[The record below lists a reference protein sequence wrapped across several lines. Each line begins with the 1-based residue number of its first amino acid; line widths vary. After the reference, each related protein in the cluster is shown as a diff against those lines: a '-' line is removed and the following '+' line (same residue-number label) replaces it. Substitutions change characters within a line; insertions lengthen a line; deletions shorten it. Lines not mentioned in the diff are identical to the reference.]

1 MKSQPN
7 RTRRLNRRLTA
18 VDAGL
23 GTRDLGHWSFLSWV
37 WDLVAVVSCTTGLF
51 LGNEFWPSFL
61 CNFVTTN
68 KSSDSV
74 TETIPQ
80 CNSTS
85 HRPTLMVDLKM
96 ARFGQCPLFHLPVFK
111 ILVKGLGP
119 FWFFGGAL
127 LRIFF
132 WPLPGPGPVFVT
144 FRAKKKKL
152 VGGDCSHHCDIPC
165 SPKTVYLLTVYFC
178 I

>member
-1 MKSQPN
+1 MS
-7 RTRRLNRRLTA
+7 
-18 VDAGL
+18 G
-23 GTRDLGHWSFLSWV
+23 
-37 WDLVAVVSCTTGLF
+37 CTTGLF

-96 ARFGQCPLFHLPVFK
+96 VRFGQCPLFHLPVFK

-119 FWFFGGAL
+119 FWFFGGPSAFL
-127 LRIFF
+127 LLA
-132 WPLPGPGPVFVT
+132 PSGPWARFCN
-144 FRAKKKKL
+144 FSSKKKKKI
-152 VGGDCSHHCDIPC
+152 GGWRLL
-165 SPKTVYLLTVYFC
+165 SPLRHPLLPKDRVSINGVFLYLGYSRSCVYYALCRKSFW
-178 I
+178 